1 MAGEVNKITIKAT
14 AKLEK
19 FDDNITK
26 EDIETGK
33 AEPYEILSSE
43 DVLTDPTKEQLLK
56 LQNMG
61 LKIPK
66 EAWEQ
71 VEKPN
76 LRR

>member
-1 MAGEVNKITIKAT
+1 MAKEVNKIAIKAT

-19 FDDNITK
+19 FDDKATK
-26 EDIETGK
+26 QDIETGK
-33 AEPYEILSSE
+33 AEPYETLNSE

-71 VEKPN
+71 VK
-76 LRR
+76 